1 MTQQLVLMS
10 GEPARPSRTGRLD
23 EETKRVGLEG
33 LSKARAALQEAS
45 RRAAAREAAHL
56 ARRDSELAQR
66 AAAAKVAAA
75 SRRDAVRG
83 TGQGRRSA
91 EAA

>member
-33 LSKARAALQEAS
+33 LSKARAALQAAS
-45 RRAAAREAAHL
+45 HRAAEREAARL
-56 ARRDSELAQR
+56 SRRDDELAQR
-66 AAAAKVAAA
+66 AKAARAAAKV
-75 SRRDAVRG
+75 RRDQDQDG
-83 TGQGRRSA
+83 RSA
-91 EAA
+91 TAA